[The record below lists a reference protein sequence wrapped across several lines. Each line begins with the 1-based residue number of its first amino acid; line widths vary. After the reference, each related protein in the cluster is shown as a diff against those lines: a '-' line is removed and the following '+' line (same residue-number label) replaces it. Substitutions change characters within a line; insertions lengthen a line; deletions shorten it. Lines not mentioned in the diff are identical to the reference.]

1 LAGRAN
7 DILDNLLAEEK
18 AVPNGSRPLD
28 GIVVLDLTIALAG
41 PYATFLLAQL
51 GARVIKVENPEG
63 PDPCRSNPP
72 YLGRKGVTLGRQHVD
87 DVSVSALNRLRGKEA
102 VTLNL
107 KRPGGRE
114 VFADLVAR
122 ADVLVENFSPGTLE
136 RLGFGYEQLTNVNPR
151 LVYCSITGFGAAD
164 GGGKAMD
171 TIVQALSGLM
181 MTSGLSGEAPVR
193 VGVPLGDM
201 IAPLFGVIGTLAALQ
216 QRAGS
221 GRGEHVDVSMLG
233 ALTSLVASEPFDL
246 LESCGIPT
254 RTGPTVPR
262 LAPFGVYPTVDGYVA
277 ICAPT
282 EQFAQALFR
291 AIDQAGLAED
301 PRFSTRDQRVA
312 NVDLLNGYIQAFTCR
327 ASTASVLERLERHG
341 VPAAEVR
348 SPAEAVRDPRVRA
361 RKETVLLA
369 GPNEAQPEV
378 IGMGLPIRFSAAS
391 NELDLPAPA
400 LGQHNHQVYRDWL
413 GYSAERMAALKSA
426 GVI

>member
-1 LAGRAN
+1 M
-7 DILDNLLAEEK
+7 
-18 AVPNGSRPLD
+18 PTGSRPLE

-41 PYATFLLAQL
+41 PYATLILAQL
-51 GARVIKVENPEG
+51 GARVIKVENPEA

-72 YLGRKGVTLGRQHVD
+72 YLGRSGVALGRRHVD
-87 DVSVSALNRLRGKEA
+87 DVSVSALNRLRGKQA

-107 KRPGGRE
+107 KRPGARE
-114 VFADLVAR
+114 VFTDLVAR

-136 RLGFGYEQLTNVNPR
+136 RLGFGYEQLRVVNER
-151 LVYCSITGFGAAD
+151 LVYCSITGFGATERGA
-164 GGGKAMD
+164 KAMD

-181 MTSGLSGEAPVR
+181 MTSGSSGEAPVR
-193 VGVPLGDM
+193 VGIPLGDM
-201 IAPLFGVIGTLAALQ
+201 IAPLFGAIGTLAALR
-216 QRAGS
+216 QRERTGS
-221 GRGEHVDVSMLG
+221 GQHVDVSMLG
-233 ALTSLVASEPFDL
+233 ALTSMIAAEPFDL

-262 LAPFGVYPTVDGYVA
+262 LAPFGVYPTMDGYVA

-282 EQFAQALFR
+282 EQFAQDLFR
-291 AIDQAGLAED
+291 AIDQAGLTED
-301 PRFSTRDQRVA
+301 PRFSTRDQRAA
-312 NVDLLNGYIQAFTCR
+312 NVDLLNDYIQAFTR
-327 ASTASVLERLERHG
+327 KASTASVLERLERHG

-369 GPNEAQPEV
+369 GPNGKQREV
-378 IGMGLPIRFSAAS
+378 IGMGLPIRFSSMS

-400 LGQHNHQVYRDWL
+400 LGEHNHQVYGDWL
-413 GYSAERMAALKSA
+413 GYSAERMAALKSS